1 MESDD
6 EFRPIRLAKRD
17 SHGQPV
23 QGNEIGGLGSSTF
36 HMKPM
41 RLGSKSRRSL
51 GLVRASSSSSSAT
64 SPPLTPKFKSI
75 DPIFALCCVD
85 FHHQRGPEI
94 QWWKSNYHPEYTPN
108 LFKNL
113 PFQALPDGSH
123 LYEETFSN
131 FILVYDTQKLV
142 SLDDH
147 EDELHYSGDPRQ
159 LMTLFGCSC
168 VGTIKTCD
176 MDPEERAKNKDI
188 TRSLVQK
195 AVVVIAKDRPI
206 FTHIK
211 EKLSIITKSYFLQ
224 KDLSNFKV
232 FEDLFDDL
240 NIQYTPKEDVPLPR
254 SPGVLINKEEDDE
267 FVNLNLKDY
276 IGRFKSNFLL
286 IFKMMLLEK
295 RILVFSGSNLD
306 QVFQFQNN
314 LISLI
319 PGLLN
324 NLQESGS
331 PLIDFMELTTNLGK
345 PTSINTLSR
354 HSMLRFFGLPLKL
367 FDTKGAMW
375 APYLPLQQ
383 LDNLKCE
390 SFLVGTSN
398 LLIFN
403 QARELQV
410 DVLINL
416 DTDEVTFPSGKHEEF
431 NLLNMDKKFINH
443 LLNASNSS
451 NSDSSDFV
459 GNDDYLR
466 LKFEDYLL
474 SLLLTLRLR
483 QYSENFNGVPPGFEI
498 NSEMG
503 NLSLFNAKF
512 VELWKETK
520 NCKIWNLIADE
531 FIFNFITPHHYG
543 IECSKS
549 GTPNFKLPN
558 WFMKRQPAASK
569 STTDSEHKARKF
581 IDDKPLAN
589 SDAAST
595 TTADTAVSSS
605 TTNVNESSSDSILG
619 HSASTDQSSQK
630 GWSWPTFKWK
640 A

>member
-17 SHGQPV
+17 SHG
-23 QGNEIGGLGSSTF
+23 GGSSAASSEIGGSGSQTF
-36 HMKPM
+36 HMKPI
-41 RLGSKSRRSL
+41 RLGSRNRRSF
-51 GLVRASSSSSSAT
+51 GLVRASSFSSSGA
-64 SPPLTPKFKSI
+64 SPPLTPKFKSH

-123 LYEETFSN
+123 LYDETFSN
-131 FILVYDTQKLV
+131 FILVYDTQKLT

-147 EDELHYSGDPRQ
+147 DDELHYSGDPRQ

-168 VGTIKTCD
+168 VGTIKTSE
-176 MDPEERAKNKDI
+176 MDPDERAKNKDI

-224 KDLSNFKV
+224 KDLANFKV
-232 FEDLFDDL
+232 FEDLFEDL

-276 IGRFKSNFLL
+276 ISRFKANFLL

-295 RILVFSGSNLD
+295 RILVFSGSNLA

-319 PGLLN
+319 PGLLS

-331 PLIDFMELTTNLGK
+331 TLIDFMELTTNLGK

-403 QARELQV
+403 QARQLQV

-416 DTDEVTFPSGKHEEF
+416 DTDEVTFPSGKSEEF

-443 LLNASNSS
+443 LLYASNSS

-483 QYSENFNGVPPGFEI
+483 QYGENFNGVPPGFEI
-498 NSEMG
+498 NNEMG
-503 NLSLFNAKF
+503 NLSLFNQRF
-512 VELWKETK
+512 VDLWKETK

-549 GTPNFKLPN
+549 GSSNFKLPN
-558 WFMKRQPAASK
+558 WFLKRQAGASTTSK
-569 STTDSEHKARKF
+569 SDPEHKARKF
-581 IDDKPLAN
+581 IEA
-589 SDAAST
+589 SDTAST
-595 TTADTAVSSS
+595 TTSETAASSS
-605 TTNVNESSSDSILG
+605 INANTNESSFESILG
-619 HSASTDQSSQK
+619 LSNATDQSNPK